1 MARGGARAG
10 AGRKAKTTEA
20 LMIVRKAAILNA
32 SERAGDLI
40 PQIDP
45 AIAAL
50 EPLDIMVIATQLAAE
65 KGDWMVAAAL
75 AEKTAPYFHARRAS
89 IEVVHEHRTSPREY
103 SMEELEAELATLVED
118 DHPKQDGDQPRS
130 G

>member
-10 AGRKAKTTEA
+10 SGRKKGVTKDVSAE
-20 LMIVRKAAILNA
+20 RKAIILA
-32 SERAGDLI
+32 AAERAGPLI
-40 PQIDP
+40 PQIHP

-50 EPLDIMVIATQLAAE
+50 EPLDIMVIATQVLAESGDWLAAS
-65 KGDWMVAAAL
+65 AI